1 LIERIGKATSI
12 VPKQKT
18 QKRKNKPLMTFINQ
32 QGLHPYSAKMGGQ
45 DGLKSRL
52 GGPF

>member
-1 LIERIGKATSI
+1 LCQNKK
-12 VPKQKT
+12 PKKEKT
-18 QKRKNKPLMTFINQ
+18 NKPMMTFIIQ
-32 QGLHPYSAKMGGQ
+32 EGLHPYSAKMGGQ